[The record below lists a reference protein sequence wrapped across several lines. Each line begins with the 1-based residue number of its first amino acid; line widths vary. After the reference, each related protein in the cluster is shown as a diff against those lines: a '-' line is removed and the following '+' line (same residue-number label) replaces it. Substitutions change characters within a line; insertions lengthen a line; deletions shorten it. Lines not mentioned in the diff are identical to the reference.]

1 MCSLVLL
8 SVMVAMV
15 GSILYK
21 MDVSSHFLSMLESDT
36 WVHMLG
42 MQVLVVVNVMVHL
55 CVSF

>member
-1 MCSLVLL
+1 LVLL
-8 SVMVAMV
+8 SIMVAMV
-15 GSILYK
+15 GSILYM

-55 CVSF
+55 HVSF